1 MIAKILSAALLV
13 VILLQGCTLHFK
25 ATDVELDTE
34 ARASKENQSYE
45 LVAVSLLDD

>member
-1 MIAKILSAALLV
+1 MRAILLCAALLV

-34 ARASKENQSYE
+34 AHGSQENTKYE
-45 LVAVSLLDD
+45 LVAVSLLDG